1 MSWFSSFFGTSA
13 TGATGPTG
21 LSGATGTVGPTGV
34 TGTTASTGP
43 TGVTGVAAP
52 TGGTGTT
59 GAAAPKGPTLAATPD
74 LGPIDVG
81 AFALAVVVVAYLAV
95 SALASGEPDAAPTP
109 LQLTV
114 AWTVDLVLFIMV
126 GYAAVKVYD
135 AVKDDTQSTLFDRV
149 LEKADAMF
157 ANPSALLVYTLVA
170 TIAFYI
176 VATPLR
182 MAGSKPML
190 VSLIETGLFVALM
203 VAAGVWFAKYIL
215 GVSLTDFLR
224 ERKAE
229 VAAVAAKVEIDNREV
244 FNVAAN
250 IYTYAEAQQ
259 VCAALGAEL
268 ATYKQVEASYNKG
281 GEWCNYGWSAGQMA
295 LFPTQHSTW
304 DKLNATE
311 LYKNACGRP
320 GVNGGYI
327 SNADVRFGVNCF
339 GVKPKATDKDKARM
353 KASGTIP
360 TDAAATTGGSEGDKI
375 QAAKL
380 AYWKKNSDQFLA
392 VNSFSRT
399 DWNE

>member
-1 MSWFSSFFGTSA
+1 
-13 TGATGPTG
+13 
-21 LSGATGTVGPTGV
+21 
-34 TGTTASTGP
+34 
-43 TGVTGVAAP
+43 
-52 TGGTGTT
+52 
-59 GAAAPKGPTLAATPD
+59 
-74 LGPIDVG
+74 
-81 AFALAVVVVAYLAV
+81 
-95 SALASGEPDAAPTP
+95 
-109 LQLTV
+109 
-114 AWTVDLVLFIMV
+114 
-126 GYAAVKVYD
+126 
-135 AVKDDTQSTLFDRV
+135 
-149 LEKADAMF
+149 
-157 ANPSALLVYTLVA
+157 
-170 TIAFYI
+170 
-176 VATPLR
+176 
-182 MAGSKPML
+182 
-190 VSLIETGLFVALM
+190 
-203 VAAGVWFAKYIL
+203 
-215 GVSLTDFLR
+215 
-224 ERKAE
+224 
-229 VAAVAAKVEIDNREV
+229 VAAKVEIDNREV